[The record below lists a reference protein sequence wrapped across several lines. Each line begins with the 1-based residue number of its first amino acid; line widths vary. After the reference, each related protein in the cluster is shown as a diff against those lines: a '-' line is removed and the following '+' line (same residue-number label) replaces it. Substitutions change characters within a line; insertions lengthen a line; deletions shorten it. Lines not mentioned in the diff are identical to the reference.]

1 MRHVTNVIALSCL
14 LSFASQSIARKA
26 DPVAELAP
34 STPVTAVAPA
44 SPIVRGA
51 HALSGTGTIASWDF
65 ETQPDG
71 WTSVDRTVTPK
82 FFHIDTFAGVPGY
95 TQIFGFKSLWCG
107 ANACA
112 TPGVDLCSYAS
123 LPGYGNNWNQVFQS
137 TPFNVTGDIT
147 VQYDIKYDLE
157 ASYDYAYF
165 EYAGVDNVWHTAH
178 TFNGSGFAFPITD
191 VIPGANYTGPLR
203 LRFRVKTDGSGSDED
218 GLYPSNG
225 AAEFDR
231 VVVSQGTT
239 VYCNETFEAEANQA
253 FNTVDGIW
261 SAAAPPP
268 AGDYAGVF
276 QGSAV
281 LQEDISYTDNTKLRG
296 FFNGS
301 PNNYTCGGH
310 PAQLVVPFGSYVEN
324 LPKFVQNEVQSPA
337 VSIAAY
343 PATEPIV
350 LGFDWY
356 ADMPQDNIV
365 FIYYGVRSKVS
376 GNWKKW
382 RYNNTVYYNPTKSWL
397 TFGKNLRPLIDSG
410 ATDIQV
416 AIGAQDLCPVWC
428 GVIGT
433 GNCHSHGPLIDN
445 VRLTQANTPTGPLVT
460 VSPVDAT
467 TGTTP
472 VDVTFNN
479 VTGAGLTTLTT
490 GPSGPSLPAH
500 FLLGNSMYYNINTTT
515 SYTGLI
521 TIDIH
526 YNEADLT
533 VPENTLRL
541 LHWDKSLTPDG
552 WVDITTSLSTVQNTI
567 RGQTTSLSP
576 FAIGAG
582 SVTAVG
588 ATPSTFA
595 LHQNIPNPFNPT
607 TTITYDV
614 AAGGAHV
621 SIAVYDAAGRLV
633 RMLVAEQQS
642 AGSHGVVWDGR
653 NDAGATVSSGVYFYR
668 MTSGKFT
675 QSRRM
680 VLLK

>member
-1 MRHVTNVIALSCL
+1 MRSTSTVIVLSCL
-14 LSFASQSIARKA
+14 LLSASQSIARKVT
-26 DPVAELAP
+26 PSVEQAP
-34 STPVTAVAPA
+34 TERVSAASQNASAPGG
-44 SPIVRGA
+44 PQ
-51 HALSGTGTIASWDF
+51 ALSGTGVIASWDF
-65 ETQPDG
+65 ETDPDG
-71 WTSVDRTVTPK
+71 WTSVDRTVQPRY
-82 FFHIDTFAGVPGY
+82 FHIDNFVGVPGY

-137 TPFNVTGDIT
+137 TPFNLNGDVT
-147 VQYDIKYDLE
+147 VQYDINYDLE
-157 ASYDYAYF
+157 PSYDFAYF
-165 EYAGVDNVWHTAH
+165 EYAGADNVWHTAH
-178 TFNGSGFAFPITD
+178 TFTGTGYAYPITD
-191 VIPGANYTGPLR
+191 VISGANYTGPLR
-203 LRFRVKTDGSGSDED
+203 LRFRVKTDGALSDED
-218 GLYPSNG
+218 GQYPSSG

-253 FNTVDGIW
+253 FGTVDGIW
-261 SAAAPPP
+261 SAVAPPP

-276 QGSAV
+276 NGNSV
-281 LQEDISYTDNTKLRG
+281 LQEDIAYTDNTNLRG

-301 PNNYTCGGH
+301 PNNYACGSH
-310 PAQLVVPFGSYVEN
+310 PAQLVVPFGSYVEK
-324 LPKFVQNEVQSPA
+324 LPKFVQNEIQSPA

-356 ADMPQDNIV
+356 ADLPLDNLV

-382 RYNNTVYYNPTKSWL
+382 RYGGTVYYNPSKSWL
-397 TFGKNLRPLIDSG
+397 TFGKNLRTLIDSG

-416 AIGAQDLCPVWC
+416 AIGAQDLCETWC
-428 GVIGT
+428 GVNGT

-445 VRLTQANTPTGPLVT
+445 VRLTQANTATGTNVT
-460 VSPVDAT
+460 VAPVDAT

-472 VDVTFNN
+472 VTVTFSN

-490 GPSGPSLPAH
+490 GASGPSLPAH
-500 FLLGNSMYYNINTTT
+500 FLLGNSLYYNLNTTT
-515 SYTGLI
+515 TSTGLI
-521 TIDIH
+521 TITIN
-526 YNEADLT
+526 YNEAALT
-533 VPENTLRL
+533 VPESTLRL

-567 RGQTTSLSP
+567 MGQTTSLSP
-576 FAIGAG
+576 FVIGAG

-588 ATPSTFA
+588 DTPSTFA

-614 AAGGAHV
+614 AAGGARV
-621 SIAVYDAAGRLV
+621 SIAVFDASGRLV
-633 RMLVAEQQS
+633 RTLLDEHRP
-642 AGSHGVVWDGR
+642 AGTQAVDWDGR
-653 NDAGATVSSGVYFYR
+653 DSSGRPVSSGVYFYR
-668 MTSGKFT
+668 MTSGSFSESK
-675 QSRRM
+675 RM